1 MKIAT
6 ISSKGQITLPR
17 SLMRELDVKPKQKV
31 FIQRTKDAIVVK
43 PMSQSVVD
51 ELAGSL
57 TKYVDPSKLGKSWKA
72 VMEETKKKTADR
84 LAKEGITE

>member
-17 SLMRELDVKPKQKV
+17 SLLRELDIKPKQKV
-31 FIQRTKDAIVVK
+31 FVQGTNGSLVIK
-43 PMSQSVVD
+43 PMKKSIAE

-57 TKYVDPSKLGKSWKA
+57 TKYVHTSKLGKSWEEII
-72 VMEETKKKTADR
+72 EETKKKVAKKLATA
-84 LAKEGITE
+84 